1 MSASDDAQEIEDSM
15 MEDYKNSSHR
25 RVTFEPGD
33 VSLKQAFTVKSRAE
47 ACVTI
52 QEIRK
57 FAFKVSITNMLH
69 IFFRNK
75 TFLFVKIEN

>member
-33 VSLKQAFTVKSRAE
+33 VSLKQAFAVKLRAE
-47 ACVTI
+47 ARFQI
-52 QEIRK
+52 QDIRN
-57 FAFKVSITNMLH
+57 FAF
-69 IFFRNK
+69 
-75 TFLFVKIEN
+75 

>member
-1 MSASDDAQEIEDSM
+1 MCLFIRIDFWIQVSIGFDYEELHLSASDDAQEIEDSM

-57 FAFKVSITNMLH
+57 FAF
-69 IFFRNK
+69 
-75 TFLFVKIEN
+75 